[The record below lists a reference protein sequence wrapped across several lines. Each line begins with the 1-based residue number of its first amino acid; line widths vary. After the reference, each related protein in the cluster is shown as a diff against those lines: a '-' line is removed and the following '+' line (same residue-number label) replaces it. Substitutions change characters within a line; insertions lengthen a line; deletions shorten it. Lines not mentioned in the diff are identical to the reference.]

1 MSTKRTGEMIGI
13 DVPAAIIAIAVAV
26 ALNIAVV
33 VASVYL
39 RMRG

>member
-1 MSTKRTGEMIGI
+1 MSMERKGDMIGI

-39 RMRG
+39 RLRS